1 MNLKKRT
8 KTEVDDSILS
18 GDYTGGYEMLP
29 WFIYKRQLPSI
40 GIIGSLVGGIASTV
54 VAEGY
59 DRLIGVFFILA
70 SMLIYKIF
78 SNDYKK
84 LKKGQSS

>member
-8 KTEVDDSILS
+8 NKEVEESNLK

-29 WFIYKRQLPSI
+29 WFIYVRQLAVI
-40 GIIGSLVGGIASTV
+40 GILGCLIGGLYATIVTN
-54 VAEGY
+54 GY
-59 DRLIGVFFILA
+59 DKLIGVSFIMM
-70 SMLIYKIF
+70 SGIIYKVF

>member
-8 KTEVDDSILS
+8 NKEVEESSLK

-29 WFIYKRQLPSI
+29 WFIYMRQF
-40 GIIGSLVGGIASTV
+40 VV
-54 VAEGY
+54 VAGLGCLIGGTYAAITSDGY
-59 DRLIGVFFILA
+59 NKLIGVAFVIISGVIF
-70 SMLIYKIF
+70 KIF
-78 SNDYKK
+78 ANDYKK